1 MVSNAGNWLQTVALG
16 AYMVDL
22 TGKATWVGLIAVA
35 AFLPMGVF
43 APLGGDLADRFD
55 RRRFLLVANA
65 IEAGIAT
72 VLAVVVARGEPS
84 PWVIVGLAFCGGC
97 VVSVRLPFIQALMP
111 DLVQPEDLLAAA
123 SLGGAQYN
131 LGRVIGP
138 TIAGLV
144 IAAWGFEWAF
154 AGNALSYGAVILA
167 LLFIRVP
174 AHQRKPATE
183 PLLARL
189 RAGARAARDEPGC
202 RSAIMLIGLAA
213 FFAAPFIALIAVKA
227 ASVVD
232 GGNGEVAKATA
243 ALTTAQG
250 IGAVIGAL
258 TLADFANRFGRRRL
272 LVFHLL
278 ATPAALV
285 LYGQAPNLALAVP
298 ALVLVGAMYIGILSG
313 LNTVVQLRAPT
324 EYRGRILSLH
334 MLSLGGI
341 YPLGALVQGRLADSL
356 SIATTTTLGAVALV
370 AVVVLLVTFRPHVL
384 SALDDPPELVGHV
397 PSEPEPA
404 TPDPQ
409 AVA

>member
-1 MVSNAGNWLQTVALG
+1 MVSNAGSWLQTVALG

-55 RRRFLLVANA
+55 RRRFLLVTNA
-65 IEAGIAT
+65 IEASIAT
-72 VLAVVVARGEPS
+72 VLAVVVARGDPS
-84 PWVIVGLAFCGGC
+84 PWMIVALAFCGGC

-111 DLVQPEDLLAAA
+111 DLVPADDLLAAA
-123 SLGGAQYN
+123 SLGAAQYN

-138 TIAGLV
+138 AVAGVV

-154 AGNALSYGAVILA
+154 AGNAMSYGATILA
-167 LLFIRVP
+167 LTFVAVPRRERV
-174 AHQRKPATE
+174 PATE
-183 PLLARL
+183 PLWARL

-202 RSAIMLIGLAA
+202 RSAILLIGVAA

-227 ASVVD
+227 ASITS
-232 GGNGEVAKATA
+232 GGEDEIAKATA

-250 IGAVIGAL
+250 VGAVTGAL
-258 TLADFANRFGRRRL
+258 TLADLANRFGRRRL

-278 ATPAALV
+278 ATPVALI
-285 LYGQAPNLALAVP
+285 LYAQAPNLATAVP
-298 ALVLVGAMYIGILSG
+298 ALALVGAMYIGILSG

-324 EYRGRILSLH
+324 EFRGRVLSLH

-341 YPLGALVQGRLADSL
+341 YPLGALVQGRMADSV
-356 SIATTTTLGAVALV
+356 SIATTTTVGALALIGVV
-370 AVVVLLVTFRPHVL
+370 AVLASARPQLLR
-384 SALDDPPELVGHV
+384 ALDDPPEMAGDV
-397 PSEPEPA
+397 PAQPEPA
-404 TPDPQ
+404 TPDRQ
-409 AVA
+409 AVG

>member
-1 MVSNAGNWLQTVALG
+1 MVSNAGSWLQTVALG
-16 AYMVDL
+16 AYMVNL

-35 AFLPMGVF
+35 TFLPMGVF

-55 RRRFLLVANA
+55 RRRFLLITNT
-65 IEAGIAT
+65 IEAGVAT
-72 VLAVVVARGEPS
+72 LLAVIVARGDPS
-84 PWVIVGLAFCGGC
+84 PWIIVGLAFLGGC

-111 DLVQPEDLLAAA
+111 DLVPGEELLAAA
-123 SLGGAQYN
+123 SLGAAQYN

-138 TIAGLV
+138 AAAGAV

-154 AGNALSYGAVILA
+154 AGNAMSYGATILA
-167 LLFIRVP
+167 LTFVQVP
-174 AHQRKPATE
+174 RHERKHATE

-202 RSAIMLIGLAA
+202 RSAILLIGVAA

-227 ASVVD
+227 ASITS
-232 GGNGEVAKATA
+232 GGEDEIAKATA

-250 IGAVIGAL
+250 VGAVAGAL
-258 TLADFANRFGRRRL
+258 TLADLANRFGRRRL

-278 ATPAALV
+278 ATPVALV
-285 LYGQAPNLALAVP
+285 LYAQAPSVATAVP
-298 ALVLVGAMYIGILSG
+298 ALALVGAMYIGILSG

-341 YPLGALVQGRLADSL
+341 YPIGALVQGRLADTL
-356 SIATTTTLGAVALV
+356 SIGATTTIGAVALIG
-370 AVVVLLVTFRPHVL
+370 VVLAVAAVRPGL
-384 SALDDPPELVGHV
+384 LGALDDPPELVGRP
-397 PSEPEPA
+397 PSEPEPVA
-404 TPDPQ
+404 PDRQ
-409 AVA
+409 VVG